1 MGEGKM
7 VDSTGNQL
15 ELSAQNLEGL
25 LQRYKDGEDMA
36 VELALFLVRLAV
48 NGFECIVLTRDK
60 SVTDPSLCCAED
72 ENGDRYVV
80 AFSSLEKFQACD
92 SLYPIITTIKDLIH
106 FINENKKVNGIF
118 MNWKSNE
125 SVILDRKFLWIL
137 HLAIEQ
143 YDLNEKKN
151 TEIVD

>member
-1 MGEGKM
+1 M
-7 VDSTGNQL
+7 VDSTGSQL

-106 FINENKKVNGIF
+106 FITENKSVNGIF
-118 MNWKSNE
+118 MNWKSSE
-125 SVILDRKFLWIL
+125 SVILDWRFLL
-137 HLAIEQ
+137 VLQLAIEQ
-143 YDLNEKKN
+143 YDLPEDSIEKKN
-151 TEIVD
+151 T